1 VRGRNPE
8 LTPDCDALTATTKPP
23 IELRRTRYVEGVTP
37 AGRIIHG
44 VLVFNVKEI
53 KQIGRRRGLEIRA
66 TVKESGL

>member
-1 VRGRNPE
+1 
-8 LTPDCDALTATTKPP
+8 
-23 IELRRTRYVEGVTP
+23 VEGVTP
-37 AGRIIHG
+37 AERIIHG

>member
-37 AGRIIHG
+37 TDRIIHG